1 LAVRSAMNTQS
12 RSAGC
17 TIGICTLT
25 AMKPRGGPGS
35 ASIPC
40 PSRSNSG
47 GDRDCRN
54 RSPSGQR
61 TKVGKGH
68 DETSANHPLWP
79 QPQRIKTRPLLQ
91 SAREGLASPARA
103 RPRHTQHSPGA
114 QAGLQ
119 LAAQRTSTLN
129 EQRSIDSARLTRVIS
144 YPGEVTDR
152 RRAICSGQSVAIAGD
167 SVVTPTSFLGHDPA
181 EKRGPTRSHDD
192 SANRS
197 STYVGNAALRASF
210 ARLAASSPLGV
221 PLRCLRGVA
230 PQLPGDR
237 RCRSPK
243 PEGTREFRKVGGM
256 SPPMFGLSAKP
267 LLGRYLW
274 FAERE
279 EIALLRVHS
288 YSMQEAGRRD
298 VALLTQRWFSRR
310 RRAVPPAQML
320 QQSRIHPSSFGPSST
335 PIIS

>member
-1 LAVRSAMNTQS
+1 MNTQS

-17 TIGICTLT
+17 TTGICTVT

-54 RSPSGQR
+54 RSQR

-103 RPRHTQHSPGA
+103 RPRHTQYSPDA
-114 QAGLQ
+114 QAGLK

-129 EQRSIDSARLTRVIS
+129 EQRSIDCCTADARDLIS
-144 YPGEVTDR
+144 GEVTDR
-152 RRAICSGQSVAIAGD
+152 
-167 SVVTPTSFLGHDPA
+167 
-181 EKRGPTRSHDD
+181 
-192 SANRS
+192 
-197 STYVGNAALRASF
+197 
-210 ARLAASSPLGV
+210 AASSPLGV
-221 PLRCLRGVA
+221 PLRCHRGVA

-237 RCRSPK
+237 RCRSSK

-256 SPPMFGLSAKP
+256 SPSMFGLSAKP

-279 EIALLRVHS
+279 EIALRRVHS

-298 VALLTQRWFSRR
+298 VALLTQRWLSRR

-320 QQSRIHPSSFGPSST
+320 QQSRIHRLLDRRRPRYFTTASRCAKTLRIASS
-335 PIIS
+335 IIWRHCRGE